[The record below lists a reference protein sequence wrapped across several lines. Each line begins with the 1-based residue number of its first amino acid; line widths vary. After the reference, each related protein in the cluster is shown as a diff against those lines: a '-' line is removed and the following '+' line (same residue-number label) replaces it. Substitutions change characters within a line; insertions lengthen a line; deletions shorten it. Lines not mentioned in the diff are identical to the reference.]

1 MKRDDL
7 VSTKADKGGATL
19 IIDVDN
25 CIEKENKKLKNE
37 TYYKEFSHD
46 LTREHTKLLI
56 TQLQNFSDNKFC
68 WTIFVTI

>member
-56 TQLQNFSDNKFC
+56 T
-68 WTIFVTI
+68 